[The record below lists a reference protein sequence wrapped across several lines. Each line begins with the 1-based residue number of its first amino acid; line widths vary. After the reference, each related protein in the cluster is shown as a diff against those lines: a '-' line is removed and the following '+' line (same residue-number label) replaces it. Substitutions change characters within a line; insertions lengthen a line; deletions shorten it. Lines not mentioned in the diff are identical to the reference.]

1 MVFQKEPMTDE
12 AIDIITSTFEKLED
26 SHINL
31 LRRRSLVLNKVH
43 SPGWVVDKVTGDF
56 LIAGSGVP
64 QTLIRY
70 YYFYYNGQIFKLLIQ
85 SAYYGGV
92 LESINYV
99 DYKKIKNI
107 SDDFKINLIEA
118 FMELEKDNQ
127 RGGKL
132 TLGGAQWLS

>member
-1 MVFQKEPMTDE
+1 MAFQKEPMTDK
-12 AIDIITSTFEKLED
+12 AIDMITSTFEKFED
-26 SHINL
+26 NHINL
-31 LRRRSLVLNKVH
+31 LRRRSSALDKVY

-70 YYFYYNGQIFKLLIQ
+70 YYYYNRQIFNLLIR
-85 SAYYGGV
+85 SVYYGGV
-92 LESINYV
+92 LESINSV
-99 DYKKIKNI
+99 DYKEIKNL
-107 SDDFKINLIEA
+107 SQDFKGNLIDA

-132 TLGGAQWLS
+132 TLGGEQ

>member
-1 MVFQKEPMTDE
+1 MAFQKEPMTDE

-26 SHINL
+26 NHINL
-31 LRRRSLVLNKVH
+31 LRRRSSALDKVH

-64 QTLIRY
+64 QTSNRY
-70 YYFYYNGQIFKLLIQ
+70 YYYYYNGQIFKLLIQ

-92 LESINYV
+92 LESINLV
-99 DYKKIKNI
+99 DYKEIKNI
-107 SDDFKINLIEA
+107 RDDFKIKLIDA

-132 TLGGAQWLS
+132 TLGEEQ

>member
-43 SPGWVVDKVTGDF
+43 SPGWVVDKVSGDF
-56 LIAGSGVP
+56 LIAGSGIP
-64 QTLIRY
+64 ASRKQY
-70 YYFYYNGQIFKLLIQ
+70 YYYYYCGEMFHLIIR
-85 SAYYGGV
+85 SIYYGGV
-92 LESINYV
+92 LESINSV
-99 DYKKIKNI
+99 DYKEIKNI
-107 SDDFKINLIEA
+107 SDDFKIKLIDA
-118 FMELEKDNQ
+118 FMELEKDGVW
-127 RGGKL
+127 GGKL